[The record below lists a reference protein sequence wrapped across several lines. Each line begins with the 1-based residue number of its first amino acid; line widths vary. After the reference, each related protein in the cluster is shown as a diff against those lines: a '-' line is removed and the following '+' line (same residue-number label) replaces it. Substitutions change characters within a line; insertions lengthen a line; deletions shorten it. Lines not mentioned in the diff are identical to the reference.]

1 MTGATPAGSPPR
13 PNLLREL
20 SEQAV
25 LEAIFREGPLTRPE
39 IAERTGISKPTV
51 SAAVARL
58 VRARLVHPA
67 GERTGRR
74 GRAPVAFVVDAAA
87 GFVVGLDVEGSVLR
101 IAATD
106 IYGETLHEDELGTT
120 GGGTRAIERRITES
134 VHDLSRRLAPTHGAL
149 LAMGVATPGVVDP
162 ATRRVTSLAYHVS
175 ASGAFEALATLERR
189 FGVPVLVD
197 NDVNLAAVGEKRR
210 GLASGVPTFVF
221 VSVGAGVGMGIV
233 IDDELYRGS
242 RGAAGEIAYLP
253 LAADPFDERHR
264 RLGGLEDEAGA
275 AGIVAAYGR
284 AAGSPAASAAEVL
297 RRAQAG
303 DRAARD
309 VVEATARHLG
319 LAIASVCAVLD
330 PQLVV
335 LGGAVG
341 GAAGLLGPVRAAA
354 GRLVALPTRIETSV
368 LGERASLE
376 GALAMGL
383 HEARERLFSRPF

>member
-1 MTGATPAGSPPR
+1 MTGANSGGLPR

-25 LEAIFREGPLTRPE
+25 LETIFRDGPITRPE

-58 VRARLVHPA
+58 VRARLVHGA

-87 GFVVGLDVEGSVLR
+87 GFVAGVDIEGSVLR

-106 IYGETLHEDELGTT
+106 IYGETLHEQELRTAGD
-120 GGGTRAIERRITES
+120 GARAI
-134 VHDLSRRLAPTHGAL
+134 DRRLTDALRDLARRLGPAHGAL
-149 LAMGVATPGVVDP
+149 LAVGVSTPGVVDP

-189 FGVPVLVD
+189 LGVPVLVE

-210 GLASGVPTFVF
+210 GLARGVPTFAF
-221 VSVGAGVGMGIV
+221 VSVGAGVGMGVV
-233 IDDELYRGS
+233 IGDELYRGS

-284 AAGSPAASAAEVL
+284 AAGSPAESAAEVL
-297 RRAQAG
+297 RRAEDG
-303 DRAARD
+303 DAAARE
-309 VVEATARHLG
+309 VVEATGRHIG
-319 LAIASVCAVLD
+319 LAIASACAVLD
-330 PQLVV
+330 PELVV
-335 LGGAVG
+335 LGGPVG
-341 GAAGLLGPVRAAA
+341 GARVMLGPVRAAA
-354 GRLVALPTRIETSV
+354 GRLVALPARIETSV

-376 GALAMGL
+376 GALALGL
-383 HEARERLFSRPF
+383 REARHRLFARRF

>member
-1 MTGATPAGSPPR
+1 MTGATPGALPR

-25 LEAIFREGPLTRPE
+25 LEAIFRDGPITRPE

-58 VRARLVHPA
+58 VRARLVHAA

-74 GRAPVAFVVDAAA
+74 GRSPVAYVVDAAA
-87 GFVVGLDVEGSVLR
+87 GFVVGADIEGTVLR

-106 IYGETLHEDELGTT
+106 IYGETLHEQALWTAGEGA
-120 GGGTRAIERRITES
+120 RAIDRRLTDS
-134 VHDLSRRLAPTHGAL
+134 VRDLARRLAPAHGAL
-149 LAMGVATPGVVDP
+149 LALGVSTPGVVDP

-189 FGVPVLVD
+189 LGVPVLVE
-197 NDVNLAAVGEKRR
+197 NDVNLAAIGEKWR
-210 GLASGVPTFVF
+210 GLARGVPTFVF
-221 VSVGAGVGMGIV
+221 VSVGAGVGMGVV
-233 IDDELYRGS
+233 IGDELYRGS

-275 AGIVAAYGR
+275 AGIVAAYAR
-284 AAGSPAASAAEVL
+284 VAGSPAESAGEVL
-297 RRAQAG
+297 RRAEAG
-303 DRAARD
+303 EAAARA
-309 VVEATARHLG
+309 VVEETGRHIG
-319 LAIASVCAVLD
+319 LAIASACAVLD
-330 PQLVV
+330 PELVV
-335 LGGAVG
+335 LGGPVG
-341 GAAGLLGPVRAAA
+341 GAGVMLGPVRAAA
-354 GRLVALPTRIETSV
+354 GRLVALPARIETSV

-383 HEARERLFSRPF
+383 RAARERLFARRF

>member
-1 MTGATPAGSPPR
+1 MTGSMPAGLPR

-25 LEAIFREGPLTRPE
+25 LETIFREGPITRPE
-39 IAERTGISKPTV
+39 ISERTGISKPTV

-58 VRARLVHPA
+58 VRAHLVHAA

-74 GRAPVAFVVDAAA
+74 GRSPVAFVVDAAA
-87 GFVVGLDVEGSVLR
+87 GFVVGADIEGSVLR

-106 IYGETLHEDELGTT
+106 IYGETLHEEALRTAGDGARE
-120 GGGTRAIERRITES
+120 IERRLTDS
-134 VHDLSRRLAPTHGAL
+134 VRDLARRLGPTYGAL
-149 LAMGVATPGVVDP
+149 LAVGVSTPGVVDP

-189 FGVPVLVD
+189 LGVPVLVE
-197 NDVNLAAVGEKRR
+197 NDVNLAAIGEKWR
-210 GLASGVPTFVF
+210 GLARGVPTFVF
-221 VSVGAGVGMGIV
+221 VSVGAGVGMGVV
-233 IDDELYRGS
+233 IGDELYRGS

-275 AGIVAAYGR
+275 AGIVAAYAR
-284 AAGSPAASAAEVL
+284 VAGSPAESAGEVL
-297 RRAQAG
+297 RRAEAG
-303 DRAARD
+303 EAAARA
-309 VVEATARHLG
+309 VVEETGRHIG
-319 LAIASVCAVLD
+319 LAIASACAVLD
-330 PQLVV
+330 PELVV
-335 LGGAVG
+335 LGGPVG
-341 GAAGLLGPVRAAA
+341 GAGVMLGPVRAAA
-354 GRLVALPTRIETSV
+354 GRLVALPARIETSV

-383 HEARERLFSRPF
+383 RAARERLFARRF